1 MSQDRGLAVVAIM
14 WTLVGIS
21 SLFIA
26 ARLFTRWKILNKIGL
41 DDAIM
46 TCSLVCDLSIF
57 CRGRSGS

>member
-1 MSQDRGLAVVAIM
+1 MSQHRGLAVVAIM

-26 ARLFTRWKILNKIGL
+26 ARLFTRWKIVNKIGL

-46 TCSLVCDLSIF
+46 TCSLVCD
-57 CRGRSGS
+57 